1 MQKEE
6 ILSDFPSEVQ
16 KQNQYVL
23 NLIYQFGNNMADQE
37 EQLEYVTF
45 KLLGE
50 DVCEDCLC
58 ILFNL
63 SDGRY
68 ERIKNFYRVGLI
80 FLTTIAT
87 SYFAPTTKYTV
98 VSCVKSFR

>member
-37 EQLEYVTF
+37 EQFECVTF

-63 SDGRY
+63 SDRCY
-68 ERIKNFYRVGLI
+68 ERIKNCYRVGLI
-80 FLTTIAT
+80 LLTTIAT
-87 SYFAPTTKYTV
+87 SYFAPTTK
-98 VSCVKSFR
+98 